1 MKKFTH
7 NGFSAAVTTVLDESG
22 YAATVTC
29 DDGEISRA
37 RAATA
42 LGARRIAMRLARD
55 AGMRPD
61 TTIADEIHDA
71 RTAAYLA
78 DHAR

>member
-1 MKKFTH
+1 MKKFKS
-7 NGFSAAVTTVLDESG
+7 NGIVGTVWTTIDERG
-22 YAATVTC
+22 YTARVTC
-29 DDGEISRA
+29 DDGEISSA
-37 RAATA
+37 LAATA